1 MTITASELRGTLK
14 QTIDLLIA
22 RKIDVDEAN
31 AVANLASKIV
41 DTAKV
46 EVMAAKVYSDLA
58 DLNAP
63 KSNFVI
69 DQDKQKAL
77 T

>member
-1 MTITASELRGTLK
+1 MTLSASDLRATLK
-14 QTIDLLIA
+14 QTIDLVIA
-22 RKIDVDEAN
+22 GKLDVDKAN
-31 AVANLASKIV
+31 AVANLAGKIV

-46 EVMAAKVYSDLA
+46 EVMATKVYSDLA
-58 DLNAP
+58 DLKTP

-69 DQDKQKAL
+69 DQDKPKVL

>member
-1 MTITASELRGTLK
+1 MTLSASDLRATLK
-14 QTIDLLIA
+14 ETIDLVIEGKLQ
-22 RKIDVDEAN
+22 VDQAN

-46 EVMAAKVYSDLA
+46 EVLAAKVYSDLA

-69 DQDKQKAL
+69 DQDKQQAL